1 LRIIRAGEYYYKWT
15 RTKAKQHEALG
26 NQLIIDPIHYPG
38 TYRLVGETTKRD
50 RFGMDHNYQFEI
62 PLCKLHSDNKISLA
76 TTGEPTVFTMKLTAL
91 RRADGVM
98 MKLTEYETSP
108 TKYCDNI
115 SGSSDVSPFTSPNPV
130 LNPEPWE
137 NKVGLASGIDITL
150 DAASPRSIASTL
162 VEEGYE
168 QGFKKSAESP

>member
-1 LRIIRAGEYYYKWT
+1 
-15 RTKAKQHEALG
+15 
-26 NQLIIDPIHYPG
+26 
-38 TYRLVGETTKRD
+38 
-50 RFGMDHNYQFEI
+50 M
-62 PLCKLHSDNKISLA
+62 
-76 TTGEPTVFTMKLTAL
+76 FTMKLTAL

-98 MKLTEYETSP
+98 MKLTEYEISP
-108 TKYCDNI
+108 TRYCDNI

-168 QGFKKSAESP
+168 QGFKKSAESSQEDVSNVAAHISGAADLGYKSVDGTWLTNMRQVLFAKDLSLDEFNALVQRGEED

>member
-1 LRIIRAGEYYYKWT
+1 
-15 RTKAKQHEALG
+15 
-26 NQLIIDPIHYPG
+26 
-38 TYRLVGETTKRD
+38 
-50 RFGMDHNYQFEI
+50 
-62 PLCKLHSDNKISLA
+62 
-76 TTGEPTVFTMKLTAL
+76 MKLTAL

-108 TKYCDNI
+108 IKYCDNI

-168 QGFKKSAESP
+168 QGFKKSAESSQEDISNVAAHLTGAADLEYKSVDGTWLTNMRQVLFAKDLSPDEFNALVQRGEED